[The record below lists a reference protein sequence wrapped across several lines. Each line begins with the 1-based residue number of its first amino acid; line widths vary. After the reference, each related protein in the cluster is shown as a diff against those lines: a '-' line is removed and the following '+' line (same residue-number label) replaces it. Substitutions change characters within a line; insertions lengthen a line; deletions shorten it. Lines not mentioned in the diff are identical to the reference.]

1 VIEMDVAVMSDSHD
15 NLDAI
20 DYFVNFFNE
29 AGADVLL
36 HAGDF
41 ISPFT
46 VPRLTKF
53 EGRVIGVFGNNDGD
67 HDTLKSKAKNT
78 RVEIHDPPYEF
89 TLDNL
94 DGVIA
99 HKPQNLPSDDTA
111 SFDLMIHGHTHER
124 SISRR
129 DDCLILNPGECGGW
143 LSSTSSGCLY
153 NTNNDSV
160 STELVPAP

>member
-1 VIEMDVAVMSDSHD
+1 MNLAVMSDSHD

-20 DYFVNFFNE
+20 EYFVNFFNE
-29 AGADVLL
+29 SEADVVL

-46 VPRLTKF
+46 IPPLAEF

-67 HDTLKSKAKNT
+67 HETLRSQAEDT
-78 RVEIHDPPYEF
+78 RVELYEPPHEF
-89 TLDNL
+89 TLDDL
-94 DGVIA
+94 DCVMA
-99 HKPQNLPSDDTA
+99 HKPNDLPVDDTE
-111 SFDLMIHGHTHER
+111 SFDLMVHGHTHER
-124 SISRR
+124 SVSRR

-153 NTNNDSV
+153 ELENDSV
-160 STELVPAP
+160 KTELVPAP